1 MDKNWTKIFSSTQL
15 YKVEIIKG
23 LLEENNIVSVI
34 VDQQDSAYL
43 FGEIDLYVK
52 VKDAF
57 NAAQIIS
64 KHNGE

>member
-1 MDKNWTKIFSSTQL
+1 LDKNWTKIFSSTQL